1 MKVVVPKTLTFK
13 LIVFGKHGY
22 NLYFIF
28 LTKYNKISVAQ
39 AFCTL
44 FLKIMCIDNL
54 RVFSVYFVSCFYSLS
69 ALLLISTTKQQ
80 QHVKIIQLKTV
91 RLCVQQ
97 QRSRQLNSLPVD
109 LVIPQAKI

>member
-1 MKVVVPKTLTFK
+1 MPKTLTFK

-28 LTKYNKISVAQ
+28 LTKYNEISVAQ

-109 LVIPQAKI
+109 LVIPQDKI